1 MSHFCPTRLHLFGA
15 QKAESGSYLPS
26 TRAKAHRTSTC
37 FLNLGWTALFTH
49 TPPPPHQ
56 HHKALPQALSTSVPT
71 RHSMGKEQELC
82 QGSTAGSISATA
94 QPAKLEQECPDP
106 WHGLTSASTSLLP
119 PSTSQEPLPK
129 PLGTG
134 LGQCIPLSW
143 VEVPTSSPRSKDAIF
158 LESVLVAQQFLTL
171 CDPMEC
177 SIPRFPVL
185 YYLLGFAQTHVH

>member
-1 MSHFCPTRLHLFGA
+1 MA
-15 QKAESGSYLPS
+15 
-26 TRAKAHRTSTC
+26 
-37 FLNLGWTALFTH
+37 
-49 TPPPPHQ
+49 
-56 HHKALPQALSTSVPT
+56 
-71 RHSMGKEQELC
+71 KEQELC

-134 LGQCIPLSW
+134 LGQRIPLSW
-143 VEVPTSSPRSKDAIF
+143 VEVPTSPPRSEDAIF

-171 CDPMEC
+171 CDPMDC
-177 SIPRFPVL
+177 STPPCSSLSPRICSNSCPLSLGCHTNISSSIIPFSSCPRPFPASGSFPMGSSYQVTKVL
-185 YYLLGFAQTHVH
+185 ELQHQSFQ